1 MNYHLII
8 CEKQKELTKA
18 VKEAFGI
25 GFQKGNLAKYKIDF
39 YMYNGSFNAEIK
51 DSTKGESIIDLGFIE
66 LYPGRIW
73 ALDIKGTIKEL
84 DENIKKI
91 KEFTITLK
99 KLK

>member
-18 VKEAFGI
+18 VKDAAGLC
-25 GFQKGNLAKYKIDF
+25 FQKGNLAKHSIDF
-39 YMYNGSFNAEIK
+39 YMHNGSFNAEIK
-51 DSTKGESIIDLGFIE
+51 DNVKDESIIDLGFIE

-73 ALDIKGTIKEL
+73 ALDIEGTIKEL

-91 KEFTITLK
+91 KEFTATLK